1 MRRFVEEHGLA
12 RAATAAACALL
23 LLGLNTPAAAADA
36 SAAAPTAAAAI
47 AAPLDSGAREKAG
60 DRAGA
65 LDENEALRLSQ
76 AAIGRA
82 VPDLTL
88 LDREGRPVRLSAYR
102 GKPLLVSFIYTGC
115 FTVCPTQTRTLAE
128 AVAGLDRMVGPGQF
142 NVVSIGF
149 NQPFDDPGAMRSF
162 ARQHRID
169 RANWEFLSP
178 PRDTVRALTEA
189 FGFSYVATPAGF
201 EHLVGVTVVDADGR
215 IHAQVYGERLRADQ
229 LGRPL
234 RELLLDAPWPA
245 EARSTL
251 AAVVERVR
259 ILCTVYDPDT
269 GEYRYDWKLIFELFG
284 GLFFFGSVAIY
295 LLLDWRDRRRAR
307 RALPCPA
314 PASNPSGSAA

>member
-1 MRRFVEEHGLA
+1 M
-12 RAATAAACALL
+12 RAARSAPTTT
-23 LLGLNTPAAAADA
+23 GSIGTPAAAGDA
-36 SAAAPTAAAAI
+36 NAVAPTGAAAAP
-47 AAPLDSGAREKAG
+47 LESGAAEKSG
-60 DRAGA
+60 DKAGA

-76 AAIGRA
+76 AVIGRT
-82 VPDLTL
+82 VPDFTL

-142 NVVSIGF
+142 NVVSVGF

-162 ARQHRID
+162 ARQHGID

-201 EHLVGVTVVDADGR
+201 DHLVGVTVVDAEGR
-215 IHAQVYGERLRADQ
+215 IHDQVYGERLRANQ

-234 RELLLDAPWPA
+234 RALLLDAPWPA
-245 EARSTL
+245 EASSAL
-251 AAVVERVR
+251 ATAVERVR

-269 GEYRYDWKLIFELFG
+269 GEYRYDWKLIFELIG
-284 GLFFFGSVAIY
+284 GLLFFGSVAIY